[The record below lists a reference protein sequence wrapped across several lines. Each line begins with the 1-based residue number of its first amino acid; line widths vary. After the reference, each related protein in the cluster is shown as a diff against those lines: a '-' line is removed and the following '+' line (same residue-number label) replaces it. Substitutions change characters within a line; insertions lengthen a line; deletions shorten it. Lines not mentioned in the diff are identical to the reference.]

1 MISPKPVRLKGM
13 KNSRWLSLIVLC
25 TGFLLIVV
33 DMTIVNVALPS
44 IQRDLG
50 FTQSG
55 LAWVINAYLIAFAG
69 LLLLAGRLS
78 DLFGRK
84 RVYLVG
90 IGVFTAA
97 SLLCGL
103 SFDQRFLIAARFI
116 QGIGGAVS
124 SAGILAMIVNLFPR
138 PDEQARAFGVFS
150 FVASAG
156 AAVGLMAGGL
166 ITQVMSWHWIF
177 FVNLP
182 IGAATAAAAV
192 RLLAPDR
199 GLGTGRGADALGA
212 MLVTASLMT
221 GVYAIVESSTFGL
234 ASLHTLGFGALSLF
248 LLSAFVTRQA
258 LGRNPILP
266 LRLFASRRLSA
277 ANLVQVLMTS
287 AFLSFF
293 FLGSL
298 DMERILGYGP
308 MAIGLAFL
316 PVAAVMAVFSI
327 RFSARLIAR
336 FGPSTILIAGQLVVA
351 AALAMLGLG
360 PSNPAYPIHLLLPLA
375 LLGLGG
381 GLSFPA
387 LTIVAMSDSGPSDAG
402 LASGL
407 LNTTGQVGGALGLA
421 VLGTLAGART
431 LNLVQGGASS
441 TDALAGGYH
450 FAWLVGA
457 AAVVVSLG
465 VAISILHT
473 RRSRE
478 AQAALPEQK
487 AAA

>member
-1 MISPKPVRLKGM
+1 MSLPEPGRLQGM
-13 KNSRWLSLIVLC
+13 KNSRWLSLVVLC

-50 FTQSG
+50 FSQSG

-69 LLLLAGRLS
+69 LLLLAGRLG

-84 RVYLVG
+84 RVYLIGLG
-90 IGVFTAA
+90 IFTSA
-97 SLLCGL
+97 SVLCGL
-103 SFDQRFLIAARFI
+103 SFDQRMLVAAPFV

-124 SAGILAMIVNLFPR
+124 SAGILAMIITLFPR

-156 AAVGLMAGGL
+156 AAVGLLAGGL
-166 ITQVMSWHWIF
+166 ITQAVSWHWIF
-177 FVNLP
+177 IVNVP
-182 IGAATAAAAV
+182 IGVATTAV
-192 RLLAPDR
+192 SARLLGSDR
-199 GLGTGRGADALGA
+199 GSGAGNGADVLGGI
-212 MLVTASLMT
+212 LVTASLMI

-234 ASLHTLGFGALSLF
+234 SSLHTLGFGALSMATLA
-248 LLSAFVTRQA
+248 AFVARQA

-266 LRLFASRRLSA
+266 LRLFAARRLTG
-277 ANLVQVLMTS
+277 ANLVQALMTS
-287 AFLSFF
+287 AFFGFF

-298 DMERILGYGP
+298 DLERVLGYGP

-327 RFSARLIAR
+327 WFSARLITR
-336 FGPSTILIAGQLVVA
+336 FGPGTVLFTGQLVVA
-351 AALAMLGLG
+351 VGLALLALG
-360 PSNPAYPIHLLLPLA
+360 PSKPVYPVHLLVPLA

-387 LTIVAMSDSGPSDAG
+387 LTIVAMSDTAPADAG

-407 LNTTGQVGGALGLA
+407 MNTTGQVGGALGLA
-421 VLGTLAGART
+421 VFATLAGSRT
-431 LNLVQGGASS
+431 LNLAQGGAVSA
-441 TDALAGGYH
+441 DALAGGYH
-450 FAWLVGA
+450 LSWLVGA
-457 AAVVVSLG
+457 GAALLSFG
-465 VAISILHT
+465 VAISILRM
-473 RRSRE
+473 RRSMAAE
-478 AQAALPEQK
+478 AALLEEEP
-487 AAA
+487 AA